1 MAVPLR
7 ARGAVIRVLVAD
19 SNLTQSHLLGSALRR
34 QSGFIVACCESELY
48 NCLHALELSPV
59 DVILWANRLV
69 NDSSCQDV
77 EALRSVHQKHP
88 QTSLVLLVDSYDRD
102 LVISALRAG
111 VRGLFCRASQPF
123 KALCKCI
130 HVVHE
135 GQFWTNNEQ
144 LMYLIGALEYGPKLH
159 VTNSRG
165 ESLLTPREEQVVAQ
179 VAAGLANVA
188 VAHHLGVAENTVKK
202 CLLRIFDK
210 LGVSN
215 RVELVLYALTQREM
229 KTQEGALTASVSVP
243 EPAPRKKVAAN
254 VSERNTTPP
263 NEHARPLH

>member
-7 ARGAVIRVLVAD
+7 TRGGVIRVLVAD
-19 SNLTQSHLLGSALRR
+19 SNLTQSHLLRSALRR
-34 QSGFIVACCESELY
+34 QSGFTVACCESELC

-69 NDSSCQDV
+69 NDSACLDV
-77 EALRSVHQKHP
+77 EALRSLHRKHP
-88 QTSLVLLVDSYDRD
+88 QTSLVLLVDAYDRD

-130 HVVHE
+130 HVVHD

-144 LMYLIGALEYGPKLH
+144 LMYLIDALEYGPRLH

-188 VAHHLGVAENTVKK
+188 IAHHLGVAENTVKK

-229 KTQEGALTASVSVP
+229 KTQAGVLTASVSVP
-243 EPAPRKKVAAN
+243 EPGPRKKVAAN
-254 VSERNTTPP
+254 VSETNTTPAT
-263 NEHARPLH
+263 EHARSL

>member
-1 MAVPLR
+1 MVVSLCT
-7 ARGAVIRVLVAD
+7 RGGVVRVLVAD

-34 QSGFIVACCESELY
+34 QSGLTVACCESELY
-48 NCLHALELSPV
+48 DCLHALELSLV
-59 DVILWANRLV
+59 DVILWAYRPV
-69 NDSSCQDV
+69 NDSSCPDV
-77 EALRSVHQKHP
+77 EALRSLHQKHP
-88 QTSLVLLVDSYDRD
+88 QTSIVLLVDAYDRD

-135 GQFWTNNEQ
+135 GQLWANNEQ
-144 LMYLIGALEYGPKLH
+144 LMYLIDALEHGPKLH

-188 VAHHLGVAENTVKK
+188 IAHHLGVAENTIKK
-202 CLLRIFDK
+202 SLLRIFDK

-229 KTQEGALTASVSVP
+229 KMQVDGPTATVSLP
-243 EPAPRKKVAAN
+243 EPGPRRKVPAT
-254 VSERNTTPP
+254 VSERNNTPP
-263 NEHARPLH
+263 N